1 MNFIINYVRRQFPDV
16 PCIDTDKAKE
26 WIIDDPQA
34 KILLIDCRRPDEFK
48 VSKIPGAV
56 NVNFRCSDDELKD
69 ALKDIEAD
77 SKIVNYCSLGYR
89 SAIMTDRICQLG
101 QKIMFKLVMF
111 STWKAVFSSGLMK
124 TNHCSTR
131 MNSRQNLFIH
141 LITNSGSWD

>member
-101 QKIMFKLVMF
+101 QKNNVQAGYVFNMEGSIFKWANEDKPLLDKDEQ
-111 STWKAVFSSGLMK
+111 STK
-124 TNHCSTR
+124 
-131 MNSRQNLFIH
+131 
-141 LITNSGSWD
+141 